1 MAPITISGLGTTL
14 DTESII
20 ENLMKVERLPATR
33 LEERQGQVKARE
45 TALQGI
51 LSKLQEVSSALET
64 LRSPTLW
71 ADSQTVTSSSTA
83 VTAELAGGAGPGGY
97 QVEVTQLARAAQRT
111 YTFTKSE
118 AAQSL
123 NIGGQTIE
131 LKAGATLADAVA
143 AINSNHET
151 GVSAV
156 AVGEKLVLSS
166 RTTGASS
173 TVTASGAGLTEEA
186 AKYREGQ
193 DTLYTIDGVAGS
205 SSTNVIAGAIAGVTL
220 TVSALTSGPAT
231 IDVTEPA
238 PNTAAIAKQIKS
250 FVSAYNAAVE
260 LIETKVGEETV
271 REPKTQE
278 EANKGVLFG
287 DGALNSLLAGM
298 RQALSESGLAE
309 LGVTTGA
316 PSAGVTVDS
325 ASVRG
330 LLSFEESKLTTLL
343 KENPAAAKEAISG
356 PKGFV
361 TALEPLVGAATK
373 PGGGI
378 SERISA
384 ATTEAAQLR
393 EQMTKLEE
401 RLTLREERLHAQ
413 FAAMEVALAKSK
425 SESEWLAG
433 QLAGLPTNSSS
444 SS

>member
-1 MAPITISGLGTTL
+1 MSPITISGLGTSL

-20 ENLMKVERLPATR
+20 ENLMKVERMPAVR

-51 LSKLQEVSSALET
+51 LTKLQEVSSALET

-97 QVEVTQLARAAQRT
+97 QVEVSQLARATQRT
-111 YTFTKSE
+111 YEFAKSE
-118 AAQSL
+118 AAQQL
-123 NIGGQTIE
+123 KIGGQTIE
-131 LKAGATLADAVA
+131 LKPGATLADAVA

-151 GVSAV
+151 GVTAV

-166 RTTGASS
+166 RATGAESK
-173 TVTASGAGLTEEA
+173 VEAEGAGLTEEA
-186 AKYREGQ
+186 SKFREGR
-193 DTLYTIDGVAGS
+193 DTLYTVDGVAGS
-205 SSTNVIAGAIAGVTL
+205 SSTNVISGAIPGVTL
-220 TVSALTSGPAT
+220 TVGALTAGPAT
-231 IDVTEPA
+231 IDVTEPTA
-238 PNTAAIAKQIKS
+238 NTASITKQIKT

-260 LIETKVGEETV
+260 LIETKVSEETV
-271 REPKTQE
+271 KDPKTQE

-298 RQALSESGLAE
+298 RQALSESGLSE

-316 PSAGVTVDS
+316 PSAGVTADS

-330 LLSFEESKLTTLL
+330 LLTFDESKATTLL
-343 KENPAAAKEAISG
+343 KENPVAAKEAISG
-356 PKGFV
+356 AKGFV

-384 ATTEAAQLR
+384 ATKEAAQLR

-413 FAAMEVALAKSK
+413 FTAMEVALAKSK

-433 QLAGLPTNSSS
+433 QLAGLSSNNSGS
-444 SS
+444 

>member
-1 MAPITISGLGTTL
+1 MSPITISGLGSSL

-20 ENLMKVERLPATR
+20 EELMKVERMPAAR
-33 LEERQGQVKARE
+33 LEEKQGQVKARE

-51 LSKLQEVSSALET
+51 LNKLSEVSSALES

-71 ADSQTVTSSSTA
+71 SDTQTVTSSSTA
-83 VTAELAGGAGPGGY
+83 VTAELAGGAGAGGY

-111 YTFTKSE
+111 YEFEPSE
-118 AAQSL
+118 AAQTFTV
-123 NIGGQTIE
+123 GGQTIE
-131 LKAGATLADAVA
+131 LAAGATLADAVS
-143 AINSNHET
+143 AISSNHET

-166 RTTGASS
+166 RTTGAESAV
-173 TVTASGAGLTEEA
+173 TVEGLEEEA
-186 AKYREGQ
+186 AKARAGQ
-193 DTLYTIDGVAGS
+193 DTLYSIDGVAGS
-205 SSTNVIAGAIAGVTL
+205 SHSNVLSEAIPGVTL
-220 TVSALTSGPAT
+220 TVSALTTGPAT
-231 IDVTEPA
+231 VDVTEP
-238 PNTAAIAKQIKS
+238 TANSKEIAAKIKT
-250 FVSAYNAAVE
+250 FVNAYNSAVE
-260 LIETKVGEETV
+260 LIEAKVSEETV

-298 RQALSESGLAE
+298 RQTLSESGLAE

-316 PSAGVTVDS
+316 PSAGVTADS

-330 LLSFEESKLTTLL
+330 LLTFEESKLTALL
-343 KENPAAAKEAISG
+343 KEEPAKAREAISG
-356 PKGFV
+356 ANGFV
-361 TALEPLVGAATK
+361 TDLEPLVSEAAK

-401 RLTLREERLHAQ
+401 RLTLREERLHSQ
-413 FAAMEVALAKSK
+413 FSAMEVALAKAK

-433 QLAGLPTNSSS
+433 QLAGLSNN
-444 SS
+444 

>member
-1 MAPITISGLGTTL
+1 MTPITITGLGTSL

-20 ENLMKVERLPATR
+20 EGLMKVERMPQAR

-51 LSKLQEVSSALET
+51 LNTLNEVSSALQA

-71 ADSQTVTSSSTA
+71 SDVQSVTSSSTA
-83 VTAELAGGAGPGGY
+83 ITAELAGGAGPGGY

-111 YTFTKSE
+111 YAFEPSATASQITV
-118 AAQSL
+118 
-123 NIGGQTIE
+123 GGQTIE
-131 LKAGATLADAVA
+131 LEAGATVEDAVA

-156 AVGEKLVLSS
+156 AVGGKLVLSS

-173 TVTASGAGLTEEA
+173 TVSASGTVLTEET
-186 AKYREGQ
+186 AKARAGQ
-193 DTLYTIDGVAGS
+193 DTLYSVDGVAGTS
-205 SSTNVIAGAIAGVTL
+205 PTNVITDAIPGVTL
-220 TVSALTSGPAT
+220 TVSALTTGPVT
-231 IDVTEPA
+231 IGVTEPA
-238 PNTAAIAKQIKS
+238 PDTASIAAKIKA
-250 FVSAYNAAVE
+250 FVSAYNSAVE
-260 LIETKVGEETV
+260 LIEAKVSEETV
-271 REPKTQE
+271 KSPQTQE

-287 DGALNSLLAGM
+287 DGALNSLLMGM
-298 RQALSESGLAE
+298 RQTLSESGLGE

-316 PSAGVTVDS
+316 PSASVTAES

-330 LLSFEESKLTTLL
+330 LLTFEEAKLTALL
-343 KENPAAAKEAISG
+343 KEDPVAAKEAVSG
-356 PKGFV
+356 AKGFV
-361 TALEPLVGAATK
+361 TALEPLVEAATK

-384 ATTEAAQLR
+384 ATKEAASLR

-401 RLTLREERLHAQ
+401 RLALREERLHAQ
-413 FAAMEVALAKSK
+413 FAAMETALAKAK

-433 QLAGLPTNSSS
+433 QLAGLEANQS
-444 SS
+444 

>member
-1 MAPITISGLGTTL
+1 MSPITISGLGSSL

-20 ENLMKVERLPATR
+20 ENLMKVERLPQAR
-33 LEERQGQVKARE
+33 LEEKQGQVKARE

-51 LSKLQEVSSALET
+51 LSKLNEVTSALES

-71 ADSQTVTSSSTA
+71 ADTQTVTSSSTA

-111 YTFTKSE
+111 YNFEKSE
-118 AAQSL
+118 AAQTFKV
-123 NIGGQTIE
+123 GGQTIE
-131 LKAGATLADAVA
+131 LKAGATLADAVS

-166 RTTGASS
+166 RTTGAESS
-173 TVTASGAGLTEEA
+173 VNVEGLEEEA
-186 AKYREGQ
+186 SKARAGQ
-193 DTLYTIDGVAGS
+193 GTVYSIDGVAGKS
-205 SSTNVIAGAIAGVTL
+205 ESNVISEAIPGVTL
-220 TVSALTSGPAT
+220 TVSALTNGPAT
-231 IDVTEPA
+231 VDVTEPTA
-238 PNTAAIAKQIKS
+238 NTKEIAAKIKT

-260 LIETKVGEETV
+260 LIEAKVGEETV

-278 EANKGVLFG
+278 EANKGILFG
-287 DGALNSLLAGM
+287 DGQLNGLLAGM
-298 RQALSESGLAE
+298 RQTLSESGLSE
-309 LGVTTGA
+309 LGVSTGA
-316 PSAGVTVDS
+316 PSAGVTAQS

-330 LLSFEESKLTTLL
+330 LLTFEESKLTELL
-343 KENPAAAKEAISG
+343 KAEPAKAKEAISG
-356 PKGFV
+356 ANGFV
-361 TALEPLVGAATK
+361 TDLEPLVSAATK

-384 ATTEAAQLR
+384 ATNEAAQLR

-401 RLTLREERLHAQ
+401 RLTVREERLHSQ

-433 QLAGLPTNSSS
+433 QLAGLSNKD
-444 SS
+444 

>member
-1 MAPITISGLGTTL
+1 MSPITISGLGSSL

-20 ENLMKVERLPATR
+20 EGLMKVERLPQSR
-33 LEERQGQVKARE
+33 LEQRQGQVKARE

-51 LSKLQEVSSALET
+51 LTKLQEVNSALES

-111 YTFTKSE
+111 YEFTPSE
-118 AAQSL
+118 AASQL
-123 NIGGQTIE
+123 TVGGQTIE
-131 LKAGATLADAVA
+131 LAAGATLADVVA

-156 AVGEKLVLSS
+156 AVGGKLVLSS
-166 RTTGASS
+166 RTTGAES
-173 TVTASGAGLTEEA
+173 TVSAAGAGLAEEA
-186 AKYREGQ
+186 AKARAGQ
-193 DTLYTIDGVAGS
+193 DTLYSIDGVAGS
-205 SSTNVIAGAIAGVTL
+205 SASNVIGEAIPGVTL
-220 TVSALTSGPAT
+220 TVSALTAGPAT
-231 IDVTEPA
+231 VEVTEPEA
-238 PNTAAIAKQIKS
+238 NKAAIASKIKT
-250 FVSAYNAAVE
+250 FVNAYNAAVE
-260 LIETKVGEETV
+260 LIQAKVGEETV

-287 DGALNSLLAGM
+287 DGALNSLLSGM
-298 RQALSESGLAE
+298 RMALSESGLGE
-309 LGVTTGA
+309 LGVSTGA
-316 PSAGVTVDS
+316 PSTAVTATS

-330 LLSFEESKLTTLL
+330 LLTFEESKLTTLL

-356 PKGFV
+356 ANGFV
-361 TALEPLVGAATK
+361 TDLEPLVSAAAK

-378 SERISA
+378 AERISA

-401 RLTLREERLHAQ
+401 RLTMREERLHAQ

-433 QLAGLPTNSSS
+433 QLAGLSNND
-444 SS
+444 

>member
-1 MAPITISGLGTTL
+1 MSPITISGLGSTL

-20 ENLMKVERLPATR
+20 ENLMKVERLPAAR
-33 LEERQGQVKARE
+33 LEEKQGQVKARE

-51 LSKLQEVSSALET
+51 LNKLNEVGSALQA

-71 ADSQTVTSSSTA
+71 ADTQTATSSSTA

-97 QVEVTQLARAAQRT
+97 QVEVTQLARGAQRT
-111 YTFTKSE
+111 YEFAKSE
-118 AAQSL
+118 AASQL
-123 NIGGQTIE
+123 TIGGQTIE

-156 AVGEKLVLSS
+156 AAGGKLVLSA
-166 RTTGASS
+166 RTTGEAS

-186 AKYREGQ
+186 AKARAGQ
-193 DTLYTIDGVAGS
+193 DTLYSIDGVAGQS
-205 SSTNVIAGAIAGVTL
+205 SSNVIAEAIPGVTL
-220 TVSALTSGPAT
+220 TVSALTAGPAT
-231 IDVTEPA
+231 VAVSEPA
-238 PNTAAIAKQIKS
+238 PDTKSIAPKIKT

-260 LIETKVGEETV
+260 LIEAKVGEETV

-287 DGALNSLLAGM
+287 DGSLNSLLAGM
-298 RQALSESGLAE
+298 RQTLSESGLGE
-309 LGVTTGA
+309 LGVSTGA
-316 PSAGVTVDS
+316 PSASVTAES

-330 LLSFEESKLTTLL
+330 LLTFDESKLTALL
-343 KENPAAAKEAISG
+343 KEDPVGAKEAISG
-356 PKGFV
+356 ASGFV
-361 TALEPLVGAATK
+361 TELEPLVEAATK

-384 ATTEAAQLR
+384 ATKEASTLR

-413 FAAMEVALAKSK
+413 FSAMEVALAKSK
-425 SESEWLAG
+425 SEQEWLAG
-433 QLAGLPTNSSS
+433 QLAGLSNKD
-444 SS
+444 